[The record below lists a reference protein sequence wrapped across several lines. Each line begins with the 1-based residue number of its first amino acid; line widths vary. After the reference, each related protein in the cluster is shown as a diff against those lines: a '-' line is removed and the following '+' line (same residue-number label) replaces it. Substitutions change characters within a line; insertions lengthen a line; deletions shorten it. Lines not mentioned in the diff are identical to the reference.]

1 MVHIQSKHLQK
12 YVLCVYLTSSHS
24 CCGRHLIWFSIPCNK
39 ASVLHI
45 NFDHQNFRVLV
56 VSLCQLARFYFFLSP
71 HISWPK
77 SITFLVEMVARVS
90 VNVPAAFD
98 TDVY

>member
-12 YVLCVYLTSSHS
+12 YVLCVYLKSSHS

-56 VSLCQLARFYFFLSP
+56 VSLCQLARFYFFFPL
-71 HISWPK
+71 ILAGLK
-77 SITFLVEMVARVS
+77 V
-90 VNVPAAFD
+90 
-98 TDVY
+98 